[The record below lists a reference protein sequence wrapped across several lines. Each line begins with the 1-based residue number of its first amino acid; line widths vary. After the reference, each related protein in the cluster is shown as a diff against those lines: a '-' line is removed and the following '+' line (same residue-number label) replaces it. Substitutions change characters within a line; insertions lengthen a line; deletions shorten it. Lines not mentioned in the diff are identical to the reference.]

1 VKDRSGALLTFTPC
15 DMCAIGEVLQT
26 RKVAQQVLTH
36 PPGLGNSYNALA
48 AAPVRTEVL
57 FAAYGLL
64 DLARTLV
71 VRRGRLA

>member
-1 VKDRSGALLTFTPC
+1 
-15 DMCAIGEVLQT
+15 
-26 RKVAQQVLTH
+26 VLTH
-36 PPGLGNSYNALA
+36 PPGLGNPDNALA